1 MKKHFFYAL
10 LMGLTSSYAFA
21 DIVATPENEDICK
34 QKYVKAVFD
43 QQVQY
48 SNPQNN
54 PQVRRTAERHI
65 DRSREVYD
73 ETNSFCSALS
83 YLLNDAPQEELTEDF
98 QRAKKGESQFK

>member
-48 SNPQNN
+48 SNPQND

-83 YLLNDAPQEELTEDF
+83 YLLNDAP
-98 QRAKKGESQFK
+98 KKN